1 MLDFKINTMS
11 LISAGNNLV
20 QQCHGLAS
28 ACGWWSNPK
37 TGEPVDRN
45 NGELIALI
53 HSELSEGLEGLRK
66 NLDDDHLPQFKMIE
80 VELADAVI
88 RIADMCGARG
98 YRLGE
103 AIAAKLQYNA
113 NRADHKPGNRAKD
126 GGKAF

>member
-1 MLDFKINTMS
+1 MSQFNLDPAAVKT
-11 LISAGNNLV
+11 AGNALV
-20 QQCHGLAS
+20 QQSHGLAS

-66 NLDDDHLPQFKMIE
+66 DLDDDHLPEFKMIE

-113 NRADHKPGNRAKD
+113 NRADHKPENRAREN
-126 GGKAF
+126 GKAF